1 MNGKLQH
8 WDIYAPRTGNDNEK
22 WSYRKALLFLGVAS
36 VASWSGIILLLHLT
50 SRQ

>member
-8 WDIYAPRTGNDNEK
+8 WDVYAPRSGNDNEK
-22 WSYRKALLFLGVAS
+22 WSYRKALLFMAVAS
-36 VASWSGIILLLHLT
+36 VASWASIILLLYLA